1 MIINITQH
9 CTLRCAHCMQ
19 CAGPERTEY
28 MSRETFSKALQFS
41 QDIKSKVINISG
53 GEPTSHPL
61 FFEFLEEALKLKDCI
76 ITVLSNG
83 TFLSDAQF
91 VERFSRM
98 VKDQYNFHLQISS
111 FKGLYANYD
120 YVHKPQLKALKMFG
134 RKVSLADS
142 SADLKMTPLGRAA
155 TGKYYEEASK
165 EKRFPSCTNS
175 CLIVCQTEHLEEMGI
190 GRAMESHFKF
200 CLPMVSWDG
209 SIRLGEGEQCK
220 PVANISEPIDEINRK
235 LVSFRPCGGCD
246 SYKWHLENPTTA
258 MELSA
263 CKVLWS
269 NRYK

>member
-19 CAGPERTEY
+19 CASPERNEY
-28 MSRETFSKALQFS
+28 MSRETFGQALRFS
-41 QDIKSKVINISG
+41 QEIKSRVINISG
-53 GEPTSHPL
+53 GEPTTHPL
-61 FFEFLEEALKLKDCI
+61 FFEFLEEAIKLEDCI

-83 TFLSDAQF
+83 TFLSDHNF
-91 VERFSRM
+91 VQMFSDK
-98 VKDQYNFHLQISS
+98 VKDKKNFFLQVTSI
-111 FKGLYANYD
+111 KGIYENYEHI
-120 YVHKPQLKALKMFG
+120 HKPGLKAIRIFG
-134 RKVSLADS
+134 NQIKICDDS
-142 SADLKMTPLGRAA
+142 SEIRMKPLGRAA
-155 TGKYYEEASK
+155 TGKHYEDAK
-165 EKRFPSCTNS
+165 KDNCFPSCINS
-175 CLIVCQTEHLEEMGI
+175 SLILTRTHNAASIGI
-190 GRAMESHFKF
+190 GLIMELHHKF

-246 SYKWHLENPTTA
+246 SYKWRLENPTTA

-263 CKVLWS
+263 CKVLWP